1 MGTGLACGGD
11 GRALGPTVG
20 AFVDDEGGY
29 TTVAVAVALL
39 VSLSLVFGSA
49 AAQWVGARS
58 AEVQQVA
65 DAVALSGENAVA
77 AYSTVAQVL
86 DACVLSMGL
95 AGFVTCGAGLAVSCV
110 PGLAARGAQV
120 TKAGARVLDARR
132 DFSRQANEGLQRL
145 EGLLPALVVANSGS
159 CARANSREGL
169 DYVGCAVPFPLE
181 SQSDFGALEDGA
193 DGNALTDLADRLG
206 EESSKAQEAK
216 ERAREALER
225 GWIADC
231 GSSPYCLRE
240 RAAHLAGLADAQ
252 NPDYASPEEWTFGAP
267 LLRARRY
274 YAARL
279 GAAALEG
286 RNPEEL
292 TDAACRR
299 AFYSFALDEVRRGEY
314 AELDDGMVVADLP
327 ALPCNAEQ
335 TRAGRLYTDALWPV
349 SREEGGRVLHS
360 WDGCPGALGGVEGA
374 ASLHD
379 LEQGAV
385 SRCEVCRMDVSQM
398 GKVASAST
406 SIENGFE
413 HHWRLVVE
421 AAGDYAAA
429 RADLAEAERSVR
441 ELADGG
447 AQTFAEAVRQLSV
460 RRPSLCPPGAW
471 GCVAVVA
478 RGESAVTPSE
488 LTSAFVSSGRIPA
501 GAAVSAAALAPDGA
515 TADNN
520 VLSSFF
526 DGLADSGS
534 LVVGVADG
542 VLGLWG
548 RLLVGYGSLATSV
561 SSTVGDFLGNLDGVF
576 GGTVGSWLAN
586 RLDETISLLGI
597 QPADM
602 RLRKPV
608 TVNSQD
614 VLDKG
619 GLEGTGTVRTLVEA
633 LPESGSVMDYA
644 RTLGIWAADEYGPT
658 VTVAN
663 LEIPGTDISIPLTV
677 DVSRLGDYLRG
688 ETQ

>member
-1 MGTGLACGGD
+1 MGAGSASGGE
-11 GRALGPTVG
+11 GHALGPTVR
-20 AFVDDEGGY
+20 AFVDDEGGF
-29 TTVAVAVALL
+29 TTVAVAIALL

-65 DAVALSGENAVA
+65 DAAALSGENSVA

-110 PGLAARGAQV
+110 PGLSAKGAQI

-132 DFSRQANEGLQRL
+132 DFSRQASEGLKRL
-145 EGLLPALVVANSGS
+145 EGMLPALVVANSGS
-159 CARANSREGL
+159 CVRANSREGL

-193 DGNALTDLADRLG
+193 QGNALTDLADRLG

-225 GWIADC
+225 GWAADC

-240 RAAHLAGLADAQ
+240 RAEHLAGLAEVE
-252 NPDYASPEEWTFGAP
+252 NPYYASPESWTFGAP

-279 GAAALEG
+279 RSATLDG
-286 RNPEEL
+286 RDPEEV

-299 AFYSFALDEVRRGEY
+299 AFYSFALGEVRGGEY
-314 AELDDGMVVADLP
+314 VELDDGAVRASLP
-327 ALPCNAEQ
+327 SLPCNAEQ
-335 TRAGRLYTDALWPV
+335 TRKTGLYTDALWPV
-349 SREEGGRVLHS
+349 TQEQGGRTLHS
-360 WDGCPGALGGVEGA
+360 WAGCPGATGGA
-374 ASLHD
+374 AGTASLQELD
-379 LEQGAV
+379 QGAV
-385 SRCEVCRMDVSQM
+385 SRCETCRMDVSQM
-398 GKVASAST
+398 GRVAAAST

-421 AAGDYAAA
+421 AASDYEAA
-429 RADLAEAERSVR
+429 RAELANAERSVR
-441 ELADGG
+441 DLAGEG

-460 RRPSLCPPGAW
+460 RRPKLCPPGAW
-471 GCVAVVA
+471 GCVAIVA
-478 RGESAVTPSE
+478 RGESAATPSE
-488 LTSAFVSSGRIPA
+488 LTSAFVSTGRIPA
-501 GAAVSAAALAPDGA
+501 GAAISAAVLAPDGA
-515 TADNN
+515 TAENN

-526 DGLADSGS
+526 DGLAGSGS
-534 LVVGVADG
+534 LVGGVADG

-561 SSTVGDFLGNLDGVF
+561 STNVTDFLGNLDGVF
-576 GGTVGSWLAN
+576 GGSTGSWLAD
-586 RLDETISLLGI
+586 RLGETVSLLGI

-602 RLRKPV
+602 SLRKPV
-608 TVNSQD
+608 LTNSQN
-614 VLDKG
+614 VLDKS
-619 GLEGTGTVRTLVEA
+619 GLDGTATVRGLVEA

-644 RTLGIWAADEYGPT
+644 RALGIWAADEYGPT
-658 VTVAN
+658 ITVAE
-663 LEIPGTDISIPLTV
+663 LEIPGTDVSIPLTI
-677 DVSRLGDYLRG
+677 DVSKLGDYLRG
-688 ETQ
+688 GT

>member
-1 MGTGLACGGD
+1 M
-11 GRALGPTVG
+11 
-20 AFVDDEGGY
+20 
-29 TTVAVAVALL
+29 
-39 VSLSLVFGSA
+39 
-49 AAQWVGARS
+49 
-58 AEVQQVA
+58 
-65 DAVALSGENAVA
+65 
-77 AYSTVAQVL
+77 
-86 DACVLSMGL
+86 
-95 AGFVTCGAGLAVSCV
+95 
-110 PGLAARGAQV
+110 
-120 TKAGARVLDARR
+120 
-132 DFSRQANEGLQRL
+132 
-145 EGLLPALVVANSGS
+145 
-159 CARANSREGL
+159 
-169 DYVGCAVPFPLE
+169 
-181 SQSDFGALEDGA
+181 
-193 DGNALTDLADRLG
+193 
-206 EESSKAQEAK
+206 
-216 ERAREALER
+216 
-225 GWIADC
+225 ADC

-360 WDGCPGALGGVEGA
+360 WGGCPGALGGVEGA

-398 GKVASAST
+398 GKVAAAST

-421 AAGDYAAA
+421 AAGDYVAA

>member
-1 MGTGLACGGD
+1 
-11 GRALGPTVG
+11 
-20 AFVDDEGGY
+20 
-29 TTVAVAVALL
+29 
-39 VSLSLVFGSA
+39 
-49 AAQWVGARS
+49 
-58 AEVQQVA
+58 
-65 DAVALSGENAVA
+65 
-77 AYSTVAQVL
+77 
-86 DACVLSMGL
+86 
-95 AGFVTCGAGLAVSCV
+95 
-110 PGLAARGAQV
+110 
-120 TKAGARVLDARR
+120 
-132 DFSRQANEGLQRL
+132 
-145 EGLLPALVVANSGS
+145 
-159 CARANSREGL
+159 
-169 DYVGCAVPFPLE
+169 
-181 SQSDFGALEDGA
+181 
-193 DGNALTDLADRLG
+193 
-206 EESSKAQEAK
+206 
-216 ERAREALER
+216 
-225 GWIADC
+225 
-231 GSSPYCLRE
+231 
-240 RAAHLAGLADAQ
+240 
-252 NPDYASPEEWTFGAP
+252 
-267 LLRARRY
+267 
-274 YAARL
+274 
-279 GAAALEG
+279 
-286 RNPEEL
+286 
-292 TDAACRR
+292 
-299 AFYSFALDEVRRGEY
+299 
-314 AELDDGMVVADLP
+314 
-327 ALPCNAEQ
+327 
-335 TRAGRLYTDALWPV
+335 
-349 SREEGGRVLHS
+349 
-360 WDGCPGALGGVEGA
+360 
-374 ASLHD
+374 
-379 LEQGAV
+379 
-385 SRCEVCRMDVSQM
+385 MDVSQM
-398 GKVASAST
+398 GKVAAAST

-421 AAGDYAAA
+421 AAGDYVAA

-488 LTSAFVSSGRIPA
+488 LTSAFVSSGRTPA

-561 SSTVGDFLGNLDGVF
+561 SSTVGEFLGNLDGVF
-576 GGTVGSWLAN
+576 GGTVGSWLAD
-586 RLDETISLLGI
+586 RLGETISLLGI

-644 RTLGIWAADEYGPT
+644 RALGIWTADEYGPT
-658 VTVAN
+658 ITVAN